1 MLLVNR
7 EKSFDKNIKGDFNFQ
22 NTIVTRKENEDLKY
36 IFTGLQI
43 INPKVFSNTKDQVF
57 SMNKVWNQLI
67 QNEQLFALESNINF
81 LHVST
86 LDVYKKLNI
95 K

>member
-1 MLLVNR
+1 
-7 EKSFDKNIKGDFNFQ
+7 
-22 NTIVTRKENEDLKY
+22 
-36 IFTGLQI
+36 
-43 INPKVFSNTKDQVF
+43 
-57 SMNKVWNQLI
+57 MNKVWNQLI

>member
-1 MLLVNR
+1 MCNR
-7 EKSFDKNIKGDFNFQ
+7 SNISYRDFNFQ
-22 NTIVTRKENEDLKY
+22 NTIVTRKENEDLEF